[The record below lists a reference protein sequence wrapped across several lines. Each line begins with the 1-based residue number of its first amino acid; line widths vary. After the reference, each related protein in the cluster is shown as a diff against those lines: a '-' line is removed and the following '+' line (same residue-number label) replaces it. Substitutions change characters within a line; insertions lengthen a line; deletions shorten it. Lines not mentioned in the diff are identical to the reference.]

1 MIPEIK
7 EWRVVIFLLVLSCK
21 LEWIV
26 DGQPQPQVPCF
37 FIFGDS
43 LSDSGNNNDLETAAR
58 ANYKPYGI
66 DYPDGPTG
74 RFTNGK
80 TIMDVVAEHLGFDHH
95 IPPFRTASGDI
106 ILKGVNYASGS
117 AGIFEE
123 TGTHLGANVHLT
135 QQIKNHET
143 TITKMVEIL
152 GNEEAASNQLKQCLF
167 SVGMGNNDF
176 INNYFLPHIY
186 PTSQHYDLQEYA
198 KALSAEYNT
207 QLKALYG
214 LGARKFMLS
223 GLGKIGCT
231 PYGIITFGAG
241 KVCAEE
247 MNEGSRLFNLEVV
260 DLVDK
265 LNKELPDAKFIFLN
279 NTSIGNGD
287 PFKIGFTNFAAGCC
301 KVREDGQCN
310 PNEEPC
316 INRKEFVFWDHFHP
330 TEVTNIL
337 TASRTYTAFDPT
349 DCYPTDV
356 RQLALLQLS
365 SAKV

>member
-123 TGTHLGANVHLT
+123 TGTHL
-135 QQIKNHET
+135 
-143 TITKMVEIL
+143 
-152 GNEEAASNQLKQCLF
+152 
-167 SVGMGNNDF
+167 
-176 INNYFLPHIY
+176 
-186 PTSQHYDLQEYA
+186 
-198 KALSAEYNT
+198 
-207 QLKALYG
+207 ALYG